1 MFTLRN
7 LTIVVGA
14 GVLMAAGA
22 GEAGSAQ
29 RQSARFMYEEAFA
42 REHVLRGD
50 LDAPEPGP
58 VPRPGVQQ
66 VRAVIAAYERVVL
79 RYPASAYCDN
89 ALWQAAGLAD
99 DAARRWNQEQD
110 RRTAARLLRLLI
122 SEYPS
127 SSLVPKARAQLAAAQ
142 PAPAAAIAAPAP
154 AAPPAAPQA
163 TEAAVA
169 TLREIRRAALPGI
182 VRVTIELDH
191 EVAYRTERL
200 DGPARVLFDFAPVR
214 IPSSSLESV
223 LGNTGDSAPRI
234 RVGRHP
240 GDTVRVVL
248 DLEGVHHYSVYPLY
262 EPYRLVVDCT
272 LAPTPVRTGVGAAAA
287 GLPISRAE
295 PAHTPPPI
303 ESKPA
308 AKSVPP
314 EPPPALVLMP
324 RPVLAAAP
332 LATVF
337 VYLPPAVTSV
347 SGVAASPPAQ
357 TRTMEKPASPASTS
371 KPATQPLT
379 TAPGPDKP
387 APPAANAGG
396 GFSLSRQLG
405 LGIARI
411 VIDPGHGGH
420 DPGAEGSGITEAQVV
435 LDVALRLEK
444 LLIEK
449 AGVDVIMTRRADTYV
464 TLEERTAIANR
475 AQADLFLSIHANA
488 SRNRSVQGVE
498 TYFLNFATS
507 PDAEAV
513 AARENAS
520 SGQAMNN
527 LPNLL
532 KAIALNN
539 KLDESKDL
547 ARMVQQ
553 AMVKRLR
560 GANRSL
566 KDLGVKHAPFV
577 VLIGAAMPSVLAE
590 VSFIT
595 NGQEG
600 RLLKD
605 SAYRQRIADAL
616 FDGIT
621 RYQQSLKTAVPA
633 RPQQSAPPGP
643 ADR

>member
-1 MFTLRN
+1 MLTLRN
-7 LTIVVGA
+7 VTIVVGA
-14 GVLMAAGA
+14 GVLLAAGA

-99 DAARRWNQEQD
+99 EAARRWNQEQD

-127 SSLVPKARAQLAAAQ
+127 SSLVPKARAQLAASQ
-142 PAPAAAIAAPAP
+142 PAPATALAAPPP
-154 AAPPAAPQA
+154 AAPPATPQA
-163 TEAAVA
+163 AETAVA
-169 TLREIRRAALPGI
+169 TLREIRRISLPGT
-182 VRVTIELDH
+182 VRVMIELDR

-214 IPSSSLESV
+214 IPSSSLDSMPA
-223 LGNTGDSAPRI
+223 NAGDSAPRI

-248 DLEGVHHYSVYPLY
+248 DLDGVHHYSVYPLY

-272 LAPTPVRTGVGAAAA
+272 LAPPVRAPAGAAGA
-287 GLPISRAE
+287 GLQTAPIA
-295 PAHTPPPI
+295 PPPTPPSI
-303 ESKPA
+303 ESRPA
-308 AKSVPP
+308 VVSVPP
-314 EPPPALVLMP
+314 EPPPSVVPTP

-337 VYLPPAVTSV
+337 VYLPPAVASA
-347 SGVAASPPAQ
+347 SGVAGNAAAETRPP
-357 TRTMEKPASPASTS
+357 EKPVSAAPAS
-371 KPATQPLT
+371 KPAAQPQPA
-379 TAPGPDKP
+379 APGPDKP

-405 LGIARI
+405 LGVTRI

-420 DPGAEGSGITEAQVV
+420 DPGAEGSSITEAAVV

-444 LLIEK
+444 LLTDK
-449 AGVDVIMTRRADTYV
+449 AGVDVVMTRRTDVYV
-464 TLEERTAIANR
+464 SLEERTAVANR

-488 SRNRSVQGVE
+488 SRNRSAQGVE

-633 RPQQSAPPGP
+633 RPQQGARPGP
-643 ADR
+643 AGR